1 MKIGFY
7 SPYLDTYGGGER
19 YILTLASHLSKKED
33 VTVFWD
39 DPTIKA
45 PLSKFLKIDM
55 AKVKFGTNIFAKQK
69 LSKTLATKNY
79 DLIFILSDGSIPTTL
94 AKKNILHFQVP
105 FILERISKFTR
116 FKLKK
121 YQNIVANSHFTKK
134 YVDKTYGVDSVVIY
148 PPVDL
153 ARHEVAKKEKI
164 IVSVGRF
171 GANQLHPKKQ
181 EILVEVFKEL
191 YKKEKDWKLYLIGQ
205 AKKSDQKYLRALK
218 KSTAGFAIRIIDNA
232 KQESLK
238 EIYSKASIYWH
249 ATGFGED
256 EYKAPQRVEHF
267 GISTVEASAS
277 GAVPIVINMGGQKEI
292 VTHNKN
298 GLLWSTKSQLLQETQ
313 GLINDKNRMLKLS
326 QEAIKNSKRFS
337 KEEFIKKYE
346 EIIYK

>member
-33 VTVFWD
+33 VTIFWD
-39 DPTIKA
+39 DKTIKA
-45 PLSKFLKIDM
+45 PLSKFLKIDL
-55 AKVKFGTNIFAKQK
+55 AKVKFGANIFSKQRF
-69 LSKTLATKNY
+69 SKTLATKNY
-79 DLIFILSDGSIPTTL
+79 DLLFVLSDGSIPTTL

-105 FILERISKFTR
+105 FILANVSRLTKL
-116 FKLKK
+116 KLKK
-121 YQNIVANSHFTKK
+121 YQYVIANSDFTKK
-134 YVDKTYGVDSVVIY
+134 YIDKTFGVTSQVIY

-153 ARHEVAKKEKI
+153 VQHKPTKKEKI

-171 GANQLHPKKQ
+171 GSNQLHPKKQ

-191 YKKEKDWKLYLIGQ
+191 YKKERDWKLYLIGQ

-218 KSTAGFAIRIIDNA
+218 KTTSGFAIRIIDNA
-232 KQESLK
+232 KQETLK
-238 EIYSKASIYWH
+238 DIYSKASIYWH

-256 EYKAPQRVEHF
+256 EYRAPQKVEHF

-298 GLLWSTKSQLLQETQ
+298 GLLWSTKSQLLHETQ
-313 GLINDKNRMLKLS
+313 NLIHDQSRMLKLS